1 MLGFCLTST
10 WPDHMLHLPA
20 GHVHS
25 YERSNPVRR
34 LPQPWVL
41 PVSVGR
47 CEWQLSAAVC
57 LAAAWSTL
65 T

>member
-1 MLGFCLTST
+1 
-10 WPDHMLHLPA
+10 MLHLPA